1 VSRRSS
7 GPYVGCHGEAGMIT
21 AFVAVLAVALFAVV
35 GLAVDSGRAISAQSI
50 VANEAGQ
57 AARTGAGQLS
67 VNALRDGH
75 VALDDAAA
83 IQKAEEYMAFSGH
96 PGTAWVNDGVVTVR
110 VVEAVSTTILGIVGI
125 RTITVSASASASDVS
140 GVAGQG

>member
-1 VSRRSS
+1 MRWR
-7 GPYVGCHGEAGMIT
+7 GETGMIT

-50 VANEAGQ
+50 AANEAGQ

-67 VNALRDGH
+67 VNALRNGH
-75 VALDDAAA
+75 VALNDASA
-83 IQKAEEYMAFSGH
+83 IQKAEQYMASSGL
-96 PGTAWVNDGVVTVR
+96 PGTAWVDDGIVTVR
-110 VVEAVSTTILGIVGI
+110 VVEAVPTTILGIVGVQ
-125 RTITVSASASASDVS
+125 TITVTATASASDVS